1 MSPRDQAPAPPGGGV
16 TSLCSWSETD
26 LAGGTAGPP
35 SSVHKPQGYY
45 RTIKQPH
52 SPGKKQRQNC
62 CLGACPLGEPLTTE
76 TKTEQARRAQPG
88 TVVSKE

>member
-26 LAGGTAGPP
+26 LAVGTAGPP

-52 SPGKKQRQNC
+52 SREKSSGK
-62 CLGACPLGEPLTTE
+62 
-76 TKTEQARRAQPG
+76 
-88 TVVSKE
+88 TVAWEHVRSVSH